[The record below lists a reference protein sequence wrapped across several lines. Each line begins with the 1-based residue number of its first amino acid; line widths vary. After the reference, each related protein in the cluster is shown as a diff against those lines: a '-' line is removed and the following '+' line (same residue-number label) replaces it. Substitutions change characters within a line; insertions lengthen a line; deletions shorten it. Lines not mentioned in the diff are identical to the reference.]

1 MSAPLSP
8 LSGVTVL
15 DLSRILAGPY
25 CTMVLGD
32 LGAEVLKVEPPNGDD
47 SRGWGAAK
55 SSLEPQL
62 YNKDLAP
69 TKIAERMWGT
79 YDVAALW
86 VGLSVN
92 IPTYMLAAGLI
103 QGA

>member
-1 MSAPLSP
+1 MTTCEAIPYHPLHISFPKQKMQESLQKMSRRRRGLYE
-8 LSGVTVL
+8 L
-15 DLSRILAGPY
+15 
-25 CTMVLGD
+25 
-32 LGAEVLKVEPPNGDD
+32 NGD
-47 SRGWGAAK
+47 
-55 SSLEPQL
+55 SLEPRL

-69 TKIAERMWGT
+69 TKIAERTWGT

-103 QGA
+103 EGA